1 MYLEQRMDE
10 TPVYLTIVIAAQ
22 LEAGAASLACR
33 AKRALE
39 ARGHTA
45 FLFEPRRWPELFD
58 ERGRLDV
65 GGLARFFEVQ
75 RPDVLL
81 VAGGVGIAGESGCL
95 AEAGV
100 PVGALGSTPAEIL
113 RSAAGT
119 VRPDFAVAVAH
130 AAQLGVSGVCEEGV
144 VRIPGFGGP
153 VYLCE
158 PCPDTPYLETP
169 LANDV
174 ACPANVMCLQ
184 DATPERVSFMED
196 LADRPEMGG
205 VEVACFG
212 AGWPSRFA
220 RTAEGTSLPYMSRS
234 SLACVVF
241 SSAGHDGGDVPA
253 AAPDGL
259 LSEARLA
266 LVRSD
271 GVVAV
276 HVCEDGRDDVAV
288 QAHGP
293 RVRCGTAQDAAL
305 PYAEAAGTIASL
317 AASLKAD
324 TAARRSRR
332 LPLGYDGP
340 RLEDALCVTLARVR
354 ASYAPA
360 GLMAGSSSPRTVVCV
375 LGYFGMGNF
384 GDEFILST
392 IVDRLHERIPGS
404 TVVAVG
410 ENPAHTLRARGV
422 LSLTMADKRALDE
435 ALSYCSAALVA
446 AGLLFDQGIRWTM
459 GKAELISD
467 MPHTDIPGIA
477 AYAELAWLNGAR
489 PVFYGAGAG
498 PLDVAAGRE
507 LVRLMGRLDALFLV
521 RDDETAALIRS
532 CGVPAGQVQTKAD
545 TAFLGRAGCCGSVD
559 EWLDREGIDL
569 GVSRLLAV
577 SLREYENAPSDFAS
591 RVAAAL
597 DRAAQGHPDVEF
609 AACVLDPG
617 DLALACAVQRAMECG
632 SRLHVFNAG
641 DEIEPLADLLSRSSA
656 GLSMRYHCSLLLGT
670 FGVPCVGLGYL
681 PKVVSLYRDLGQQ
694 DTLLDMDASCE
705 QMASGL
711 ERVLGGDRTV
721 TCELQAR
728 VGELRALAGEME
740 D

>member
-1 MYLEQRMDE
+1 
-10 TPVYLTIVIAAQ
+10 
-22 LEAGAASLACR
+22 
-33 AKRALE
+33 
-39 ARGHTA
+39 
-45 FLFEPRRWPELFD
+45 
-58 ERGRLDV
+58 
-65 GGLARFFEVQ
+65 
-75 RPDVLL
+75 
-81 VAGGVGIAGESGCL
+81 
-95 AEAGV
+95 
-100 PVGALGSTPAEIL
+100 
-113 RSAAGT
+113 
-119 VRPDFAVAVAH
+119 
-130 AAQLGVSGVCEEGV
+130 
-144 VRIPGFGGP
+144 
-153 VYLCE
+153 
-158 PCPDTPYLETP
+158 
-169 LANDV
+169 
-174 ACPANVMCLQ
+174 
-184 DATPERVSFMED
+184 
-196 LADRPEMGG
+196 
-205 VEVACFG
+205 
-212 AGWPSRFA
+212 
-220 RTAEGTSLPYMSRS
+220 
-234 SLACVVF
+234 
-241 SSAGHDGGDVPA
+241 
-253 AAPDGL
+253 
-259 LSEARLA
+259 
-266 LVRSD
+266 
-271 GVVAV
+271 
-276 HVCEDGRDDVAV
+276 
-288 QAHGP
+288 
-293 RVRCGTAQDAAL
+293 
-305 PYAEAAGTIASL
+305 
-317 AASLKAD
+317 
-324 TAARRSRR
+324 
-332 LPLGYDGP
+332 
-340 RLEDALCVTLARVR
+340 
-354 ASYAPA
+354 
-360 GLMAGSSSPRTVVCV
+360 
-375 LGYFGMGNF
+375 MGNF

-507 LVRLMGRLDALFLV
+507 LVRLMGRLDALFPV

-740 D
+740 DSLVGIVGEVAPQKAFHVPHEFFVRGVAASDVARRDVLRAFEQARQAQAAFSLEVDAAREEVVQVRRSWSYRLGHALLTPMSWLKRAIRGLRRK